1 MNDAAKAMKM
11 ADVGKG
17 MAENALKAS
26 EFGNTLDTVNEGMET
41 FNNFSLKGKKGLKE
55 MGKNLLSMGKGLLKT
70 IFTPKNLGIGAL
82 VGGAALFIKK
92 TYDKLPSTLA
102 KKSSESAQQ
111 LEIDKT
117 SLEEVNAE
125 LEKTKSKIDELQIK
139 GHLSLV
145 EQNELNNLIQQR
157 EELER
162 ISELKKSQMKVN
174 ARDNLNKNKKTYDAY
189 TTNKGEGALEED
201 VDRSYDE
208 AKIKEQS
215 KYFANLYGN
224 QDRLEAIKDN
234 SHIQHWW
241 NKVFEGASLEGI
253 DPKAHA
259 QDINYLAGAYNGLLE
274 SKENNTKEI
283 NDINEIIDGL
293 DSEKDSD
300 KIDFYNKEIEG
311 LMNYSTSLD
320 STLAETQGVIND
332 YVSTFNEIYN
342 AYKEGEQAGIL
353 TKKEEDELADLE
365 SLMVAYNDIMDDSG
379 KTASSKIDSL
389 FAKVDY
395 ENLKEGMISA
405 GKEGEDALQ
414 SIIDANAP
422 FIKELEIAGVSVDD
436 FKDHIMAL
444 ADPDS
449 YNMDKLKNVL
459 KDKIVGDK
467 DDRKSI
473 WDDFIKGK
481 SDEDLKTFFK
491 YLKSENLDP
500 VEANWDANDVERNFR
515 ISVQGVE
522 DVELSALS
530 FEQLTEKVG
539 KAQTALSSV
548 STAITDSLSDTG
560 VTTETIT
567 GLTDAFGTLSS
578 YNPEALF
585 TNTANGVR
593 VNNKALERLVKTQ
606 HEADSADLEKR
617 IQKQNELWKEQNEI
631 LNSSEYNE
639 GAKKAAEEQ
648 MKSAEDAIFRM
659 KQAQAQMGALYKEQ
673 MKQLSDFQAI
683 QNAKNTPNGGDQYNT
698 MLSEIKTA
706 KEAYDKGL
714 TGTDDFK
721 TVAAYLSP
729 NGFED
734 PANFIENYNKATR
747 YFTEDRSGV
756 VNFLNDLK
764 SKGLA
769 TLTTLSDGTQQWAY
783 SFEDVEKAAHLMG
796 MGEEFFRDVLG
807 RGEDYGLFNTFAETA
822 QEAEQNVEDL
832 SDKLAEA
839 YVKKAELEA
848 SGASDETLA
857 SQQAEIDKLIGQYD
871 ATVENRDTFEAT
883 SGRKRVEDIKEAIKQ
898 IESLGKEVEKLD
910 KAGRKDAAKGLQ
922 EKIKDIADTY
932 DLSYDDS
939 YKVDASS
946 AKDAFKATGV
956 ATWETT
962 KSITEMGLEFG
973 TKEARDYASTLKT
986 LKAAHDENNEA
997 TEQAFQTLSNYNAAQ
1012 LEGIQLGD
1020 GAYNVEGME
1029 QAEDALQL
1037 LADSYGLT
1045 IDQLKMGLEGLGV
1058 LKPEVD
1064 LTDITQLNTTAEEAQ
1079 KKLNEMNG
1087 TTYEFDF
1094 ETSDLDTINKQIEQ
1108 AAQQLEQFRN
1118 TDGTYNYEQDGAAE
1132 AAQVYKAAIAQQQQS
1147 EYNSSTIGQSTS
1159 TDSVVNAAQ
1168 KFMKAKNELDLQT
1181 ELSNQ
1186 GLENDVEGATKAAQ
1200 SAFEAL
1206 KAAGG
1211 EDLIDMTDIQA
1222 AEDGLLALTDEDL
1235 KVKLGVDSTEV
1246 DSKLDSITHDKLTKT
1261 IDIIVNNTGMEESDA
1276 VNELL
1281 AMGDQDLM
1289 TTVGCN
1295 ADEVYQ
1301 VRQEL
1306 MEMDNQQVN
1315 IAIELDNT
1323 QFAAIINAIQG
1334 NPVQVPVEAETG
1346 EMESEIE
1353 SSAEGVK
1360 PTVEIEPVMTK
1371 NVSDVV
1377 GSSQPSASVNA
1388 NVNVETGDSAASIEA
1403 ISAAIGKVNGK
1414 TVPVKANV
1422 MGKSEVEE
1430 LSSAIQN
1437 VNGRIV
1443 SVGANVSGTGDVLN
1457 LSSAIRSLRNRDIT
1471 ITTTHVSRSIKQEAT
1486 GTMTS
1491 VAHADGTAYNV
1502 LNSRPLSPAHA
1513 NGQVALEKDEKALVN
1528 EIGTESIVRN
1538 GVWSLLPGGAHFE
1551 TLKKGDIIF
1560 SASQTK
1566 ALLEHGK
1573 IAGHARAFADGTLST
1588 QTGNYYG
1595 LYKAYASGSGG
1606 GGGVLGGG
1614 PVKPSSSTKP
1624 NTNAQNANTNSTKD
1638 NTTATDD
1645 NTKATKK
1652 STQVYDW
1659 VARKL
1664 EYFANKTKAIADT
1677 ITDWVSSAT
1686 KKNLLYKQVNA
1697 TDDEMH
1703 VSYNAARTYYN
1714 KATSVGLD
1722 WKTRKLIEEG
1732 KYNIEDIDTSTD
1744 AGKAKYDKITEYQ
1757 KYYDEYTKCIDAVR
1771 ELRKEQV
1778 ELFAQWAAM
1787 PTEEAEKKIDELTK
1801 SYNGLTAIQ
1810 ARLSAADMGGST
1822 QAALMKQLEATYKT
1836 ATNNKKSADS
1846 KRKTASDK
1854 LFSAKSTEKNAKKT
1868 ASKDKK
1874 SLSKA
1879 TKNLKNGTNLSDAEK
1894 KRIASGQTLSTKGL
1908 KGKKKRLV
1916 QQYNSALKKNN
1927 ASQKAYK
1934 SAKSNTSK
1942 AQSAYNTANVNKKA
1956 NDAIY
1961 TEYLKSYDQAR
1972 KAYNAGNSLS
1982 YQNYLVDAEL
1992 ANTKAQNDARQIAY
2006 QQASR
2011 NTQTAVKRNQD
2022 AQNKK
2027 TSIQDRGKAYSK
2039 KYAKYLSASQEK
2051 QLAAGKKVSTAG
2063 IKNKKVLN
2071 LIKKYNADLQNAINS
2086 ATATQQQLVA
2096 AQEAESEAAANAAQ
2110 SQAEYAQAQI
2120 EAEQKKFENIEK
2132 YYNKRIDY
2140 QKAIAESQEKERE
2153 LSEAHGNYTKSS
2165 DYDSQI
2171 KSAQEA
2177 QKLQA
2182 ESAKKLQE
2190 QLDKSV
2196 KSGVIKQNSDEWLE
2210 MKTQIIEAE
2219 NAVKDYNTQ
2228 IEQLKQQQITVKYE
2242 EMFDRAI
2249 AKAEQF
2255 KDKLETINSLIT
2267 EEMMYDYDTGFLT
2280 EFGALSIVINAKEL
2294 DTSLTTLKDYVKKRQ
2309 QIMDDFKADKFG
2321 QETYDKL
2328 MSENDSSLQSA
2339 LKNAQSY
2346 QQAILGIIKN
2356 QAKAEQEAL
2365 FKVIDARKDALKK
2378 KKDYYDYD
2386 KTLKNKTKEIDL
2398 LKQQIA
2404 ALDGVT
2410 DAQSKAEKARLEAE
2424 LAEKQEDF
2432 DDTVK
2437 DHVYDLQVEG
2447 LDDLKDQLS
2456 EDFEKWSHELSAN
2469 LEKMSQAIADAVK
2482 NVGGNTADAM
2492 LSIGKILEQFGIK
2505 AGNLGIS
2512 AEDLNMSGLKKYH
2525 KGAKRVG
2532 KDVLAVT
2539 NDGGREII
2547 VTKQGVITPMKSS
2560 DGVIP
2565 NNMTETLMD
2574 MAAFW
2579 QNPNFPKYTDMFRV
2593 KPVDSNGGNNVVSIN
2608 YDGPM
2613 LQVQGDVTKSTLPD
2627 LQTILKES
2635 SKYTQNEMRKNLKR
2649 FG

>member
-1 MNDAAKAMKM
+1 MESVEDFAKDAHNEKALTTLINKFDDVNDAAKAMKLSNKI
-11 ADVGKG
+11 GKG
-17 MAENALKAS
+17 MAENALKES
-26 EFGNTLDTVNEGMET
+26 KFKKSLDLVNEGMET
-41 FNNFSLKGKKGLKE
+41 FNTFSLKGSKGVKA

-70 IFTPKNLGIGAL
+70 IFTPKNLLKGGAIGAL
-82 VGGAALFIKK
+82 VGGAALVAKK
-92 TYDKLPSTLA
+92 TYDNLPSTLA

-111 LEIDKT
+111 LEVDKT
-117 SLEEVNAE
+117 NLEEINSE
-125 LEKTKSKIDELQIK
+125 LEKTKSRIDELQIK

-145 EQNELNNLIQQR
+145 EQSELNNLIQQR

-162 ISELKKSQMKVN
+162 ISNLKKSQIKIDT
-174 ARDNLNKNKKTYDAY
+174 RKNLDKNKKTYDAY
-189 TTNKGEGALEED
+189 TTDYYDGVYGKEVAEAVGIDTDRTYNKSK
-201 VDRSYDE
+201 V
-208 AKIKEQS
+208 KEQTQ
-215 KYFANLYGN
+215 YFANLYGS
-224 QDRLEAIKDN
+224 QERIDTIKHN
-234 SHIQHWW
+234 SHYSKWDII
-241 NKVFEGASLEGI
+241 NREYEGASLKSI

-259 QDINYLAGAYNGLLE
+259 QDINYLAGAYKGLIKA
-274 SKENNTKEI
+274 KENYKTEIDTLRGSITDDMKTKEQDSI
-283 NDINEIIDGL
+283 NA
-293 DSEKDSD
+293 
-300 KIDFYNKEIEG
+300 EIEN
-311 LMNYSTSLD
+311 LKKFSSDID
-320 STLAETQGVIND
+320 SQLVEVQSVIND
-332 YVSTFNEIYN
+332 YVSTFDQIYS
-342 AYKEGEQAGIL
+342 AYKQGEQAGIL
-353 TKKEEDELADLE
+353 TPDEQKELSNLE
-365 SLMVAYNDIMDDSG
+365 SLMITYNDLLDKSG
-379 KTASSKIDSL
+379 ETASSKINSL
-389 FAKVDY
+389 FAKTDY
-395 ENLKEGMISA
+395 ENLKNSMIDA

-414 SIIDANAP
+414 SVIDANAP
-422 FIKELEIAGVSVDD
+422 FVKELEIAGVSVDE

-449 YNMDKLKNVL
+449 YNMDKLKDVL

-473 WDDFIKGK
+473 WDNFIKDK
-481 SDEDLKTFFK
+481 SDEDLKTFFD
-491 YLKSENLDP
+491 YLKNENLDP
-500 VEANWDANDVERNFR
+500 VGANWDANDLERNFR
-515 ISVQGVE
+515 ISVDGIE
-522 DVELSALS
+522 DVELAALS
-530 FEQLTEKVG
+530 AEQLTEKVS
-539 KAQTALSSV
+539 KAQSILSNV

-560 VTTETIT
+560 VTTDTIT

-673 MKQLSDFQAI
+673 MKQFSDFQAI
-683 QNAKNTPNGGDQYNT
+683 QNAKNTPNGGDQYNA
-698 MLSEIKTA
+698 MLSEIKAA
-706 KEAYDKGL
+706 KQAYDKGL

-734 PANFIENYNKATR
+734 PANFIENYKKATR
-747 YFTEDRSGV
+747 YFTEGRTGI

-807 RGEDYGLFNTFAETA
+807 RGEDYGLFNTFADTA

-848 SGASDETLA
+848 SGASDETIA
-857 SQQAEIDKLIGQYD
+857 SQQAEIDKLTGQYD

-956 ATWETT
+956 ATWETP

-1020 GAYNVEGME
+1020 GAYNVESME

-1159 TDSVVNAAQ
+1159 TDNVINAAQ
-1168 KFMKAKNELDLQT
+1168 KFMQAKNELDLQT

-1222 AEDGLLALTDEDL
+1222 AEDGLFALTDEDL

-1371 NVSDVV
+1371 SILDAV
-1377 GSSQPSASVNA
+1377 GSSQPPTSVNA

-1422 MGKSEVEE
+1422 IGTDKVQE

-1437 VNGRIV
+1437 VNGKIV
-1443 SVGANVSGTGDVLN
+1443 SVGASVSGIGNVNSLA
-1457 LSSAIRSLRNRDIT
+1457 SAIDGLHDKNIT
-1471 ITTTHVSRSIKQEAT
+1471 ITTTRISKGEAT

-1502 LNSRPLSPAHA
+1502 LNSKPLSPAHA

-1528 EIGTESIVRN
+1528 EIGMN
-1538 GVWSLLPGGAHFE
+1538 MPLYLL
-1551 TLKKGDIIF
+1551 I
-1560 SASQTK
+1560 
-1566 ALLEHGK
+1566 
-1573 IAGHARAFADGTLST
+1573 
-1588 QTGNYYG
+1588 
-1595 LYKAYASGSGG
+1595 
-1606 GGGVLGGG
+1606 
-1614 PVKPSSSTKP
+1614 
-1624 NTNAQNANTNSTKD
+1624 
-1638 NTTATDD
+1638 
-1645 NTKATKK
+1645 
-1652 STQVYDW
+1652 
-1659 VARKL
+1659 
-1664 EYFANKTKAIADT
+1664 
-1677 ITDWVSSAT
+1677 
-1686 KKNLLYKQVNA
+1686 
-1697 TDDEMH
+1697 
-1703 VSYNAARTYYN
+1703 
-1714 KATSVGLD
+1714 
-1722 WKTRKLIEEG
+1722 
-1732 KYNIEDIDTSTD
+1732 
-1744 AGKAKYDKITEYQ
+1744 
-1757 KYYDEYTKCIDAVR
+1757 
-1771 ELRKEQV
+1771 
-1778 ELFAQWAAM
+1778 
-1787 PTEEAEKKIDELTK
+1787 
-1801 SYNGLTAIQ
+1801 
-1810 ARLSAADMGGST
+1810 
-1822 QAALMKQLEATYKT
+1822 
-1836 ATNNKKSADS
+1836 
-1846 KRKTASDK
+1846 
-1854 LFSAKSTEKNAKKT
+1854 
-1868 ASKDKK
+1868 
-1874 SLSKA
+1874 
-1879 TKNLKNGTNLSDAEK
+1879 
-1894 KRIASGQTLSTKGL
+1894 
-1908 KGKKKRLV
+1908 
-1916 QQYNSALKKNN
+1916 
-1927 ASQKAYK
+1927 
-1934 SAKSNTSK
+1934 
-1942 AQSAYNTANVNKKA
+1942 
-1956 NDAIY
+1956 
-1961 TEYLKSYDQAR
+1961 
-1972 KAYNAGNSLS
+1972 
-1982 YQNYLVDAEL
+1982 
-1992 ANTKAQNDARQIAY
+1992 
-2006 QQASR
+2006 
-2011 NTQTAVKRNQD
+2011 
-2022 AQNKK
+2022 
-2027 TSIQDRGKAYSK
+2027 
-2039 KYAKYLSASQEK
+2039 
-2051 QLAAGKKVSTAG
+2051 
-2063 IKNKKVLN
+2063 
-2071 LIKKYNADLQNAINS
+2071 
-2086 ATATQQQLVA
+2086 
-2096 AQEAESEAAANAAQ
+2096 
-2110 SQAEYAQAQI
+2110 
-2120 EAEQKKFENIEK
+2120 
-2132 YYNKRIDY
+2132 
-2140 QKAIAESQEKERE
+2140 
-2153 LSEAHGNYTKSS
+2153 
-2165 DYDSQI
+2165 
-2171 KSAQEA
+2171 
-2177 QKLQA
+2177 
-2182 ESAKKLQE
+2182 
-2190 QLDKSV
+2190 
-2196 KSGVIKQNSDEWLE
+2196 
-2210 MKTQIIEAE
+2210 
-2219 NAVKDYNTQ
+2219 
-2228 IEQLKQQQITVKYE
+2228 
-2242 EMFDRAI
+2242 
-2249 AKAEQF
+2249 
-2255 KDKLETINSLIT
+2255 
-2267 EEMMYDYDTGFLT
+2267 
-2280 EFGALSIVINAKEL
+2280 
-2294 DTSLTTLKDYVKKRQ
+2294 
-2309 QIMDDFKADKFG
+2309 
-2321 QETYDKL
+2321 
-2328 MSENDSSLQSA
+2328 
-2339 LKNAQSY
+2339 
-2346 QQAILGIIKN
+2346 
-2356 QAKAEQEAL
+2356 
-2365 FKVIDARKDALKK
+2365 
-2378 KKDYYDYD
+2378 
-2386 KTLKNKTKEIDL
+2386 
-2398 LKQQIA
+2398 
-2404 ALDGVT
+2404 
-2410 DAQSKAEKARLEAE
+2410 
-2424 LAEKQEDF
+2424 
-2432 DDTVK
+2432 
-2437 DHVYDLQVEG
+2437 
-2447 LDDLKDQLS
+2447 
-2456 EDFEKWSHELSAN
+2456 
-2469 LEKMSQAIADAVK
+2469 
-2482 NVGGNTADAM
+2482 
-2492 LSIGKILEQFGIK
+2492 
-2505 AGNLGIS
+2505 
-2512 AEDLNMSGLKKYH
+2512 
-2525 KGAKRVG
+2525 
-2532 KDVLAVT
+2532 
-2539 NDGGREII
+2539 
-2547 VTKQGVITPMKSS
+2547 
-2560 DGVIP
+2560 
-2565 NNMTETLMD
+2565 
-2574 MAAFW
+2574 
-2579 QNPNFPKYTDMFRV
+2579 
-2593 KPVDSNGGNNVVSIN
+2593 
-2608 YDGPM
+2608 
-2613 LQVQGDVTKSTLPD
+2613 
-2627 LQTILKES
+2627 
-2635 SKYTQNEMRKNLKR
+2635 
-2649 FG
+2649 

>member
-1 MNDAAKAMKM
+1 MSLKTANLGSQITGSIKDIADVATDKDSLKLLLNKFDDVNDAAKAMNI
-11 ADVGKG
+11 AGVSKG
-17 MAENALKAS
+17 MAENALNAS
-26 EFGNTLDTVNEGMET
+26 KFGDVLDTVNEGMET
-41 FNNFSLKGKKGLKE
+41 FNNFSLKGGKGIKK

-70 IFTPKNLGIGAL
+70 IFTPKNLLKGGVIGAL
-82 VGGAALFIKK
+82 VGGTA
-92 TYDKLPSTLA
+92 YLA
-102 KKSSESAQQ
+102 KKAYDSLPSVQSKKLDKMQQSYDADATELES
-111 LEIDKT
+111 L
-117 SLEEVNAE
+117 NAE
-125 LEKTKSKIDELQIK
+125 LDKTKDKIDELQLK
-139 GHLSLV
+139 GNLSLV
-145 EQNELNNLIQQR
+145 EQDQLSKLQQQNK
-157 EELER
+157 ELER
-162 ISELKKSQMKVN
+162 TISLKQLEQKVDSREKLDQAKSAYESHTESKLDEKVN
-174 ARDNLNKNKKTYDAY
+174 KELNLD
-189 TTNKGEGALEED
+189 
-201 VDRSYDE
+201 
-208 AKIKEQS
+208 KIKENKNEIIS
-215 KYFANLYGN
+215 KYS
-224 QDRLEAIKDN
+224 KDGTL
-234 SHIQHWW
+234 
-241 NKVFEGASLEGI
+241 KGI
-253 DPKAHA
+253 DNLRDLTALGEKIDLAA
-259 QDINYLAGAYNGLLE
+259 NMDDINFLIGSYQALLE
-274 SKENNTKEI
+274 SKNNVDADIIEKTNLANAAEGKEQKKHLA
-283 NDINEIIDGL
+283 EVKKL
-293 DSEKDSD
+293 QELSSAMDSD
-300 KIDFYNKEIEG
+300 IATT
-311 LMNYSTSLD
+311 YSDISEYGTILEN
-320 STLAETQGVIND
+320 T
-332 YVSTFNEIYN
+332 YK
-342 AYKEGEQAGIL
+342 AYKDAEQAGTITDSEMSDMKDIENL
-353 TKKEEDELADLE
+353 L
-365 SLMVAYNDIMDDSG
+365 NDFYSQIDQSG
-379 KTASSKIDSL
+379 KTIDSKINSL
-389 FAKVDY
+389 FAKEKY
-395 ENLKEGMISA
+395 SKLEESMINA
-405 GKEGEDALQ
+405 GKEGENALQ
-414 SIIDANAP
+414 KVIDENGDFVTELNAS
-422 FIKELEIAGVSVDD
+422 AVSVDD
-436 FKDHIMAL
+436 LKDHIMAL

-449 YNMDKLKNVL
+449 YNMDKLKDVL

-473 WDDFIKGK
+473 WDNFIKGK
-481 SDEDLKTFFK
+481 SDEDLKTFFE
-491 YLKSENLDP
+491 YLKSEDVNP
-500 VEANWDANDVERNFR
+500 AEANWDANDVERNFR
-515 ISVQGVE
+515 ISVQGIE
-522 DVELSALS
+522 DVELAALS
-530 FEQLTEKVG
+530 AEQLTEKVS
-539 KAQTALSSV
+539 KAQSILSNV
-548 STAITDSLSDTG
+548 STALTDSLSDTG

-673 MKQLSDFQAI
+673 MKQFSDFQAI

-698 MLSEIKTA
+698 MLSEIKSA

-747 YFTEDRSGV
+747 YFTEDRSGI

-857 SQQAEIDKLIGQYD
+857 SQQAEIDKLTGQYD

-939 YKVDASS
+939 YKVNASS

-956 ATWETT
+956 ATWETP
-962 KSITEMGLEFG
+962 KSITEMGLKFG

-997 TEQAFQTLSNYNAAQ
+997 TEKAFQTLSNYNAAQ

-1211 EDLIDMTDIQA
+1211 EDLIDTSDIQT

-1306 MEMDNQQVN
+1306 MEMDNQQVD

-1371 NVSDVV
+1371 SILDAV

-1422 MGKSEVEE
+1422 MGKNEVEE

-1437 VNGRIV
+1437 VNGKIV

-1528 EIGTESIVRN
+1528 EIGMN
-1538 GVWSLLPGGAHFE
+1538 MPLYLL
-1551 TLKKGDIIF
+1551 I
-1560 SASQTK
+1560 
-1566 ALLEHGK
+1566 
-1573 IAGHARAFADGTLST
+1573 
-1588 QTGNYYG
+1588 
-1595 LYKAYASGSGG
+1595 
-1606 GGGVLGGG
+1606 
-1614 PVKPSSSTKP
+1614 
-1624 NTNAQNANTNSTKD
+1624 
-1638 NTTATDD
+1638 
-1645 NTKATKK
+1645 
-1652 STQVYDW
+1652 
-1659 VARKL
+1659 
-1664 EYFANKTKAIADT
+1664 
-1677 ITDWVSSAT
+1677 
-1686 KKNLLYKQVNA
+1686 
-1697 TDDEMH
+1697 
-1703 VSYNAARTYYN
+1703 
-1714 KATSVGLD
+1714 
-1722 WKTRKLIEEG
+1722 
-1732 KYNIEDIDTSTD
+1732 
-1744 AGKAKYDKITEYQ
+1744 
-1757 KYYDEYTKCIDAVR
+1757 
-1771 ELRKEQV
+1771 
-1778 ELFAQWAAM
+1778 
-1787 PTEEAEKKIDELTK
+1787 
-1801 SYNGLTAIQ
+1801 
-1810 ARLSAADMGGST
+1810 
-1822 QAALMKQLEATYKT
+1822 
-1836 ATNNKKSADS
+1836 
-1846 KRKTASDK
+1846 
-1854 LFSAKSTEKNAKKT
+1854 
-1868 ASKDKK
+1868 
-1874 SLSKA
+1874 
-1879 TKNLKNGTNLSDAEK
+1879 
-1894 KRIASGQTLSTKGL
+1894 
-1908 KGKKKRLV
+1908 
-1916 QQYNSALKKNN
+1916 
-1927 ASQKAYK
+1927 
-1934 SAKSNTSK
+1934 
-1942 AQSAYNTANVNKKA
+1942 
-1956 NDAIY
+1956 
-1961 TEYLKSYDQAR
+1961 
-1972 KAYNAGNSLS
+1972 
-1982 YQNYLVDAEL
+1982 
-1992 ANTKAQNDARQIAY
+1992 
-2006 QQASR
+2006 
-2011 NTQTAVKRNQD
+2011 
-2022 AQNKK
+2022 
-2027 TSIQDRGKAYSK
+2027 
-2039 KYAKYLSASQEK
+2039 
-2051 QLAAGKKVSTAG
+2051 
-2063 IKNKKVLN
+2063 
-2071 LIKKYNADLQNAINS
+2071 
-2086 ATATQQQLVA
+2086 
-2096 AQEAESEAAANAAQ
+2096 
-2110 SQAEYAQAQI
+2110 
-2120 EAEQKKFENIEK
+2120 
-2132 YYNKRIDY
+2132 
-2140 QKAIAESQEKERE
+2140 
-2153 LSEAHGNYTKSS
+2153 
-2165 DYDSQI
+2165 
-2171 KSAQEA
+2171 
-2177 QKLQA
+2177 
-2182 ESAKKLQE
+2182 
-2190 QLDKSV
+2190 
-2196 KSGVIKQNSDEWLE
+2196 
-2210 MKTQIIEAE
+2210 
-2219 NAVKDYNTQ
+2219 
-2228 IEQLKQQQITVKYE
+2228 
-2242 EMFDRAI
+2242 
-2249 AKAEQF
+2249 
-2255 KDKLETINSLIT
+2255 
-2267 EEMMYDYDTGFLT
+2267 
-2280 EFGALSIVINAKEL
+2280 
-2294 DTSLTTLKDYVKKRQ
+2294 
-2309 QIMDDFKADKFG
+2309 
-2321 QETYDKL
+2321 
-2328 MSENDSSLQSA
+2328 
-2339 LKNAQSY
+2339 
-2346 QQAILGIIKN
+2346 
-2356 QAKAEQEAL
+2356 
-2365 FKVIDARKDALKK
+2365 
-2378 KKDYYDYD
+2378 
-2386 KTLKNKTKEIDL
+2386 
-2398 LKQQIA
+2398 
-2404 ALDGVT
+2404 
-2410 DAQSKAEKARLEAE
+2410 
-2424 LAEKQEDF
+2424 
-2432 DDTVK
+2432 
-2437 DHVYDLQVEG
+2437 
-2447 LDDLKDQLS
+2447 
-2456 EDFEKWSHELSAN
+2456 
-2469 LEKMSQAIADAVK
+2469 
-2482 NVGGNTADAM
+2482 
-2492 LSIGKILEQFGIK
+2492 
-2505 AGNLGIS
+2505 
-2512 AEDLNMSGLKKYH
+2512 
-2525 KGAKRVG
+2525 
-2532 KDVLAVT
+2532 
-2539 NDGGREII
+2539 
-2547 VTKQGVITPMKSS
+2547 
-2560 DGVIP
+2560 
-2565 NNMTETLMD
+2565 
-2574 MAAFW
+2574 
-2579 QNPNFPKYTDMFRV
+2579 
-2593 KPVDSNGGNNVVSIN
+2593 
-2608 YDGPM
+2608 
-2613 LQVQGDVTKSTLPD
+2613 
-2627 LQTILKES
+2627 
-2635 SKYTQNEMRKNLKR
+2635 
-2649 FG
+2649 

>member
-1 MNDAAKAMKM
+1 MSLKTASFSGEVLDAAKEISKVANNEKGI
-11 ADVGKG
+11 AALLDDFYKKGDIKGAGQALGLSGIEKG
-17 MAENALKAS
+17 MAKAGLQAS
-26 EFGNTLDTVNEGMET
+26 EFGKVLEDVDDAMDIMANT
-41 FNNFSLKGKKGLKE
+41 SLKGGKGLKE
-55 MGKNLLSMGKGLLKT
+55 MGKNFIDVGKAIVKKGANFIKPLLTL
-70 IFTPKNLGIGAL
+70 KNLGIGA
-82 VGGAALFIKK
+82 VVTGASLYLKKVYDNLPSVQAKKLHAMSEDFSEKKNELESLNTELAKTKDRIYDLQVKNHLSLIEQDELNKLIQAREETERIIALKKTEQKKDIREQLDQAKK
-92 TYDKLPSTLA
+92 TYAS
-102 KKSSESAQQ
+102 
-111 LEIDKT
+111 KT
-117 SLEEVNAE
+117 R
-125 LEKTKSKIDELQIK
+125 Q
-139 GHLSLV
+139 
-145 EQNELNNLIQQR
+145 
-157 EELER
+157 
-162 ISELKKSQMKVN
+162 
-174 ARDNLNKNKKTYDAY
+174 
-189 TTNKGEGALEED
+189 NKGED
-201 VDRSYDE
+201 
-208 AKIKEQS
+208 
-215 KYFANLYGN
+215 
-224 QDRLEAIKDN
+224 
-234 SHIQHWW
+234 
-241 NKVFEGASLEGI
+241 
-253 DPKAHA
+253 
-259 QDINYLAGAYNGLLE
+259 
-274 SKENNTKEI
+274 
-283 NDINEIIDGL
+283 
-293 DSEKDSD
+293 
-300 KIDFYNKEIEG
+300 
-311 LMNYSTSLD
+311 TSLD
-320 STLAETQGVIND
+320 PYKIAKYQAELLHPKQQKQYNHGGAYMGSFTLPNSDIKTEKGAKALEKKLGKKQDDINFMVASYKALTQAEKELNQESILLSEQNDKSQNQTRLDQITKDIEQIQQTKGTAYDNITSYYDMLQETYQTYKDAEAIGVL
-332 YVSTFNEIYN
+332 
-342 AYKEGEQAGIL
+342 K
-353 TKKEEDELADLE
+353 EDEVPKLKEIQNDLN
-365 SLMVAYNDIMDDSG
+365 SYYGIVNTAG
-379 KTASSKIDSL
+379 TTASSNINTLFSKINYKD
-389 FAKVDY
+389 
-395 ENLKEGMISA
+395 LKTQMIEA
-405 GKEGEDALQ
+405 AKEGEDSLQ
-414 SIIDANAP
+414 KVIDKSGN
-422 FIKELEIAGVSVDD
+422 FVEELYTAGISTDQL
-436 FKDHIMAL
+436 KDHIMAL

-449 YNMDKLKNVL
+449 YNMDKLKDTL
-459 KDKIVGDK
+459 HDLFMGDNETK
-467 DDRKSI
+467 DRKSI
-473 WDDFIKGK
+473 WDSFMSGK
-481 SDEDLKTFFK
+481 EDADLQKFFDYIREQELDISQFGLEDLEYNFK
-491 YLKSENLDP
+491 
-500 VEANWDANDVERNFR
+500 

-522 DVELSALS
+522 DVEKAALSA
-530 FEQLTEKVG
+530 EQIAEKIN
-539 KAQTALSSV
+539 KAQSILSNV

-673 MKQLSDFQAI
+673 MKQFSDFQAI

-698 MLSEIKTA
+698 MLSEIKSA

-747 YFTEDRSGV
+747 YFTEGRTGI

-807 RGEDYGLFNTFAETA
+807 RGEDYGLFNTFADTA

-857 SQQAEIDKLIGQYD
+857 SQQAEIDKLTGQYD

-956 ATWETT
+956 ATWETP
-962 KSITEMGLEFG
+962 KSITEMGLKFG

-1159 TDSVVNAAQ
+1159 TDSVINAAQ

-1306 MEMDNQQVN
+1306 MEMDNQQVD

-1371 NVSDVV
+1371 SILDAV

-1457 LSSAIRSLRNRDIT
+1457 LSSAIRSLRDRNVT
-1471 ITTTHVSRSIKQEAT
+1471 ITTTHISKGKST

-1528 EIGTESIVRN
+1528 EIGMN
-1538 GVWSLLPGGAHFE
+1538 MPLYLL
-1551 TLKKGDIIF
+1551 I
-1560 SASQTK
+1560 
-1566 ALLEHGK
+1566 
-1573 IAGHARAFADGTLST
+1573 
-1588 QTGNYYG
+1588 
-1595 LYKAYASGSGG
+1595 
-1606 GGGVLGGG
+1606 
-1614 PVKPSSSTKP
+1614 
-1624 NTNAQNANTNSTKD
+1624 
-1638 NTTATDD
+1638 
-1645 NTKATKK
+1645 
-1652 STQVYDW
+1652 
-1659 VARKL
+1659 
-1664 EYFANKTKAIADT
+1664 
-1677 ITDWVSSAT
+1677 
-1686 KKNLLYKQVNA
+1686 
-1697 TDDEMH
+1697 
-1703 VSYNAARTYYN
+1703 
-1714 KATSVGLD
+1714 
-1722 WKTRKLIEEG
+1722 
-1732 KYNIEDIDTSTD
+1732 
-1744 AGKAKYDKITEYQ
+1744 
-1757 KYYDEYTKCIDAVR
+1757 
-1771 ELRKEQV
+1771 
-1778 ELFAQWAAM
+1778 
-1787 PTEEAEKKIDELTK
+1787 
-1801 SYNGLTAIQ
+1801 
-1810 ARLSAADMGGST
+1810 
-1822 QAALMKQLEATYKT
+1822 
-1836 ATNNKKSADS
+1836 
-1846 KRKTASDK
+1846 
-1854 LFSAKSTEKNAKKT
+1854 
-1868 ASKDKK
+1868 
-1874 SLSKA
+1874 
-1879 TKNLKNGTNLSDAEK
+1879 
-1894 KRIASGQTLSTKGL
+1894 
-1908 KGKKKRLV
+1908 
-1916 QQYNSALKKNN
+1916 
-1927 ASQKAYK
+1927 
-1934 SAKSNTSK
+1934 
-1942 AQSAYNTANVNKKA
+1942 
-1956 NDAIY
+1956 
-1961 TEYLKSYDQAR
+1961 
-1972 KAYNAGNSLS
+1972 
-1982 YQNYLVDAEL
+1982 
-1992 ANTKAQNDARQIAY
+1992 
-2006 QQASR
+2006 
-2011 NTQTAVKRNQD
+2011 
-2022 AQNKK
+2022 
-2027 TSIQDRGKAYSK
+2027 
-2039 KYAKYLSASQEK
+2039 
-2051 QLAAGKKVSTAG
+2051 
-2063 IKNKKVLN
+2063 
-2071 LIKKYNADLQNAINS
+2071 
-2086 ATATQQQLVA
+2086 
-2096 AQEAESEAAANAAQ
+2096 
-2110 SQAEYAQAQI
+2110 
-2120 EAEQKKFENIEK
+2120 
-2132 YYNKRIDY
+2132 
-2140 QKAIAESQEKERE
+2140 
-2153 LSEAHGNYTKSS
+2153 
-2165 DYDSQI
+2165 
-2171 KSAQEA
+2171 
-2177 QKLQA
+2177 
-2182 ESAKKLQE
+2182 
-2190 QLDKSV
+2190 
-2196 KSGVIKQNSDEWLE
+2196 
-2210 MKTQIIEAE
+2210 
-2219 NAVKDYNTQ
+2219 
-2228 IEQLKQQQITVKYE
+2228 
-2242 EMFDRAI
+2242 
-2249 AKAEQF
+2249 
-2255 KDKLETINSLIT
+2255 
-2267 EEMMYDYDTGFLT
+2267 
-2280 EFGALSIVINAKEL
+2280 
-2294 DTSLTTLKDYVKKRQ
+2294 
-2309 QIMDDFKADKFG
+2309 
-2321 QETYDKL
+2321 
-2328 MSENDSSLQSA
+2328 
-2339 LKNAQSY
+2339 
-2346 QQAILGIIKN
+2346 
-2356 QAKAEQEAL
+2356 
-2365 FKVIDARKDALKK
+2365 
-2378 KKDYYDYD
+2378 
-2386 KTLKNKTKEIDL
+2386 
-2398 LKQQIA
+2398 
-2404 ALDGVT
+2404 
-2410 DAQSKAEKARLEAE
+2410 
-2424 LAEKQEDF
+2424 
-2432 DDTVK
+2432 
-2437 DHVYDLQVEG
+2437 
-2447 LDDLKDQLS
+2447 
-2456 EDFEKWSHELSAN
+2456 
-2469 LEKMSQAIADAVK
+2469 
-2482 NVGGNTADAM
+2482 
-2492 LSIGKILEQFGIK
+2492 
-2505 AGNLGIS
+2505 
-2512 AEDLNMSGLKKYH
+2512 
-2525 KGAKRVG
+2525 
-2532 KDVLAVT
+2532 
-2539 NDGGREII
+2539 
-2547 VTKQGVITPMKSS
+2547 
-2560 DGVIP
+2560 
-2565 NNMTETLMD
+2565 
-2574 MAAFW
+2574 
-2579 QNPNFPKYTDMFRV
+2579 
-2593 KPVDSNGGNNVVSIN
+2593 
-2608 YDGPM
+2608 
-2613 LQVQGDVTKSTLPD
+2613 
-2627 LQTILKES
+2627 
-2635 SKYTQNEMRKNLKR
+2635 
-2649 FG
+2649 

>member
-1 MNDAAKAMKM
+1 MSLKTANLGSQITESVKDFAKDAHNQDALVTLINKFDNVNDAAKAMKM

-17 MAENALKAS
+17 MAENALNAS
-26 EFGNTLDTVNEGMET
+26 NFGEVLDTVNEGMET

-117 SLEEVNAE
+117 NLEEVNAE

-201 VDRSYDE
+201 ADRSYDE

-293 DSEKDSD
+293 DSKKDSD

-365 SLMVAYNDIMDDSG
+365 SLMVAYNDLMDDSG

-389 FAKVDY
+389 FAKADY

-422 FIKELEIAGVSVDD
+422 FIKELEVAGVSVDD

-449 YNMDKLKNVL
+449 YNMDKLKDVL

-481 SDEDLKTFFK
+481 SDEDLKTFFE

-515 ISVQGVE
+515 ISVQGIE
-522 DVELSALS
+522 DVELAALS
-530 FEQLTEKVG
+530 AEQLTEKVS
-539 KAQTALSSV
+539 KAQSILSNV

-673 MKQLSDFQAI
+673 MKQFSDFQAI
-683 QNAKNTPNGGDQYNT
+683 QNAKNTPNGGDQYNA
-698 MLSEIKTA
+698 MLSEIKSA

-734 PANFIENYNKATR
+734 PANFIENYKKATR

-857 SQQAEIDKLIGQYD
+857 SQQAEIDKLTGQYD

-956 ATWETT
+956 ATWETP

-1118 TDGTYNYEQDGAAE
+1118 ADGTYNYEQDGAAE

-1371 NVSDVV
+1371 SVSDVV

-1457 LSSAIRSLRNRDIT
+1457 LSSAIRSLRDRNVT
-1471 ITTTHVSRSIKQEAT
+1471 ITTTHISKGKST

-1502 LNSRPLSPAHA
+1502 LNSKPLSPAHA

-1528 EIGTESIVRN
+1528 EIGMN
-1538 GVWSLLPGGAHFE
+1538 MPLYLL
-1551 TLKKGDIIF
+1551 I
-1560 SASQTK
+1560 
-1566 ALLEHGK
+1566 
-1573 IAGHARAFADGTLST
+1573 
-1588 QTGNYYG
+1588 
-1595 LYKAYASGSGG
+1595 
-1606 GGGVLGGG
+1606 
-1614 PVKPSSSTKP
+1614 
-1624 NTNAQNANTNSTKD
+1624 
-1638 NTTATDD
+1638 
-1645 NTKATKK
+1645 
-1652 STQVYDW
+1652 
-1659 VARKL
+1659 
-1664 EYFANKTKAIADT
+1664 
-1677 ITDWVSSAT
+1677 
-1686 KKNLLYKQVNA
+1686 
-1697 TDDEMH
+1697 
-1703 VSYNAARTYYN
+1703 
-1714 KATSVGLD
+1714 
-1722 WKTRKLIEEG
+1722 
-1732 KYNIEDIDTSTD
+1732 
-1744 AGKAKYDKITEYQ
+1744 
-1757 KYYDEYTKCIDAVR
+1757 
-1771 ELRKEQV
+1771 
-1778 ELFAQWAAM
+1778 
-1787 PTEEAEKKIDELTK
+1787 
-1801 SYNGLTAIQ
+1801 
-1810 ARLSAADMGGST
+1810 
-1822 QAALMKQLEATYKT
+1822 
-1836 ATNNKKSADS
+1836 
-1846 KRKTASDK
+1846 
-1854 LFSAKSTEKNAKKT
+1854 
-1868 ASKDKK
+1868 
-1874 SLSKA
+1874 
-1879 TKNLKNGTNLSDAEK
+1879 
-1894 KRIASGQTLSTKGL
+1894 
-1908 KGKKKRLV
+1908 
-1916 QQYNSALKKNN
+1916 
-1927 ASQKAYK
+1927 
-1934 SAKSNTSK
+1934 
-1942 AQSAYNTANVNKKA
+1942 
-1956 NDAIY
+1956 
-1961 TEYLKSYDQAR
+1961 
-1972 KAYNAGNSLS
+1972 
-1982 YQNYLVDAEL
+1982 
-1992 ANTKAQNDARQIAY
+1992 
-2006 QQASR
+2006 
-2011 NTQTAVKRNQD
+2011 
-2022 AQNKK
+2022 
-2027 TSIQDRGKAYSK
+2027 
-2039 KYAKYLSASQEK
+2039 
-2051 QLAAGKKVSTAG
+2051 
-2063 IKNKKVLN
+2063 
-2071 LIKKYNADLQNAINS
+2071 
-2086 ATATQQQLVA
+2086 
-2096 AQEAESEAAANAAQ
+2096 
-2110 SQAEYAQAQI
+2110 
-2120 EAEQKKFENIEK
+2120 
-2132 YYNKRIDY
+2132 
-2140 QKAIAESQEKERE
+2140 
-2153 LSEAHGNYTKSS
+2153 
-2165 DYDSQI
+2165 
-2171 KSAQEA
+2171 
-2177 QKLQA
+2177 
-2182 ESAKKLQE
+2182 
-2190 QLDKSV
+2190 
-2196 KSGVIKQNSDEWLE
+2196 
-2210 MKTQIIEAE
+2210 
-2219 NAVKDYNTQ
+2219 
-2228 IEQLKQQQITVKYE
+2228 
-2242 EMFDRAI
+2242 
-2249 AKAEQF
+2249 
-2255 KDKLETINSLIT
+2255 
-2267 EEMMYDYDTGFLT
+2267 
-2280 EFGALSIVINAKEL
+2280 
-2294 DTSLTTLKDYVKKRQ
+2294 
-2309 QIMDDFKADKFG
+2309 
-2321 QETYDKL
+2321 
-2328 MSENDSSLQSA
+2328 
-2339 LKNAQSY
+2339 
-2346 QQAILGIIKN
+2346 
-2356 QAKAEQEAL
+2356 
-2365 FKVIDARKDALKK
+2365 
-2378 KKDYYDYD
+2378 
-2386 KTLKNKTKEIDL
+2386 
-2398 LKQQIA
+2398 
-2404 ALDGVT
+2404 
-2410 DAQSKAEKARLEAE
+2410 
-2424 LAEKQEDF
+2424 
-2432 DDTVK
+2432 
-2437 DHVYDLQVEG
+2437 
-2447 LDDLKDQLS
+2447 
-2456 EDFEKWSHELSAN
+2456 
-2469 LEKMSQAIADAVK
+2469 
-2482 NVGGNTADAM
+2482 
-2492 LSIGKILEQFGIK
+2492 
-2505 AGNLGIS
+2505 
-2512 AEDLNMSGLKKYH
+2512 
-2525 KGAKRVG
+2525 
-2532 KDVLAVT
+2532 
-2539 NDGGREII
+2539 
-2547 VTKQGVITPMKSS
+2547 
-2560 DGVIP
+2560 
-2565 NNMTETLMD
+2565 
-2574 MAAFW
+2574 
-2579 QNPNFPKYTDMFRV
+2579 
-2593 KPVDSNGGNNVVSIN
+2593 
-2608 YDGPM
+2608 
-2613 LQVQGDVTKSTLPD
+2613 
-2627 LQTILKES
+2627 
-2635 SKYTQNEMRKNLKR
+2635 
-2649 FG
+2649 

>member
-1 MNDAAKAMKM
+1 M

-26 EFGNTLDTVNEGMET
+26 RFKDTLDTVNEGMET
-41 FNNFSLKGKKGLKE
+41 FNNFSLKGKKGLNE

-70 IFTPKNLGIGAL
+70 IFTPKNLVKGGVIGVLA
-82 VGGAALFIKK
+82 GGAAYLAKK
-92 TYDKLPSTLA
+92 AYDSLPSTIA

-117 SLEEVNAE
+117 NLEEVNAE
-125 LEKTKSKIDELQIK
+125 LEKTKSRIDELQIK
-139 GHLSLV
+139 EHLSLV

-162 ISELKKSQMKVN
+162 ISELKKSQNRV
-174 ARDNLNKNKKTYDAY
+174 AIRENLDKHKDTYDAY
-189 TTNKGEGALEED
+189 VKQKLPDQIGGD

-208 AKIKEQS
+208 AKIKEQAQNIIDVYS
-215 KYFANLYGN
+215 N
-224 QDRLEAIKDN
+224 QDRIDAIKNN
-234 SHIQHWW
+234 SHYDKWD
-241 NKVFEGASLEGI
+241 VFHKEYEGSSIDSI
-253 DPKAHA
+253 DPKSHA
-259 QDINYLAGAYNGLLE
+259 EDINYLAGSYYGLLE
-274 SKENNTKEI
+274 AKQKYKTEIDTLYNDLKKEKITTEEQDYINT
-283 NDINEIIDGL
+283 
-293 DSEKDSD
+293 
-300 KIDFYNKEIEG
+300 EIEG
-311 LMNYSTSLD
+311 LEKNASGLD
-320 STLAETQGVIND
+320 TKLVETQGVIND
-332 YVSTFNEIYN
+332 YVSTFNEIYS
-342 AYKEGEQAGIL
+342 AYKEGKQAGIL
-353 TKKEEDELADLE
+353 TPDEEIELSNLE
-365 SLMVAYNDIMDDSG
+365 SLMITYNDLMDDSG

-389 FAKVDY
+389 FAKADY
-395 ENLKEGMISA
+395 ENLKESMISA

-444 ADPDS
+444 ADPNS
-449 YNMDKLKNVL
+449 YNMDKLKDVL

-481 SDEDLKTFFK
+481 SDEDLKTFFE
-491 YLKSENLDP
+491 YLKSEDLNP

-515 ISVQGVE
+515 ISVQGIE
-522 DVELSALS
+522 DVELAALS
-530 FEQLTEKVG
+530 AEQLTEKVS
-539 KAQTALSSV
+539 KAQTTLSSV
-548 STAITDSLSDTG
+548 SSAITDSLSDTG

-567 GLTDAFGTLSS
+567 GLADAFGTLSS

-683 QNAKNTPNGGDQYNT
+683 QNAKNTPNGGDQYNA
-698 MLSEIKTA
+698 MLSEIKSA

-714 TGTDDFK
+714 TETDDFK

-807 RGEDYGLFNTFAETA
+807 RGEDYGLFNTFADTA

-848 SGASDETLA
+848 SGASEETLA
-857 SQQAEIDKLIGQYD
+857 SQQAEIDKLTGQYD

-883 SGRKRVEDIKEAIKQ
+883 SGRKRVEDITEAIKQ

-932 DLSYDDS
+932 NLSYDDS

-956 ATWETT
+956 ATWETP

-997 TEQAFQTLSNYNAAQ
+997 TEKAFQTLSNYNAAQ

-1211 EDLIDMTDIQA
+1211 EDLIDMSDIQT
-1222 AEDGLLALTDEDL
+1222 AEDGLLALTEEDL

-1246 DSKLDSITHDKLTKT
+1246 DSKLDSFTHDKLTKT
-1261 IDIIVNNTGMEESDA
+1261 IDIIVNNTGMEESGA

-1371 NVSDVV
+1371 SVSDVV
-1377 GSSQPSASVNA
+1377 SSSQPSTPVNA
-1388 NVNVETGDSAASIEA
+1388 NVNVETGNSAASIEA

-1422 MGKSEVEE
+1422 MGKNEVEE

-1437 VNGRIV
+1437 VNGKIV
-1443 SVGANVSGTGDVLN
+1443 SVSANVSGTGEVLN
-1457 LSSAIRSLRNRDIT
+1457 LSSAIRSLRDRNVT
-1471 ITTTHVSRSIKQEAT
+1471 ITTTHVSKNIKQEAT

-1502 LNSRPLSPAHA
+1502 LNSKPLSPAHA

-1624 NTNAQNANTNSTKD
+1624 NTANTNAQNANTNATRSNTNATND
-1638 NTTATDD
+1638 NTE
-1645 NTKATKK
+1645 ATKK
-1652 STQVYDW
+1652 STQVFDW

-1686 KKNLLYKQVNA
+1686 KKNLLYKQIKA

-1703 VSYNAARTYYN
+1703 VNYNAAQTYYK
-1714 KATSVGLD
+1714 KARAVGLD
-1722 WKTRKLIEEG
+1722 EKTRKLVEQG
-1732 KYNIEDIDTSTD
+1732 KYSIEDIDTSTE
-1744 AGKAKYDKITEYQ
+1744 AGKKKYEKIQDYA
-1757 KYYDEYTKCIDAVR
+1757 KYYDEYQKCIDAVR

-1787 PTEEAEKKIDELTK
+1787 PTEEAEKKIDKLTQ

-1810 ARLSAADMGGST
+1810 SRLETASMGGSA
-1822 QAALMKQLEATYKT
+1822 QAALMEQLESTYKT
-1836 ATNNKKSADS
+1836 ALGNKKYSDRKVSEA
-1846 KRKTASDK
+1846 KTAKD
-1854 LFSAKSTEKNAKKT
+1854 NAN
-1868 ASKDKK
+1868 
-1874 SLSKA
+1874 
-1879 TKNLKNGTNLSDAEK
+1879 KNLKEAKKKEAISDTALVTTARKIESGKGFSKAEK
-1894 KRIASGQTLSTKGL
+1894 ERVRKGQSLSTKGL
-1908 KGKKKRLV
+1908 KGKKKKLV
-1916 QQYNSALKKNN
+1916 EQYNAQLKKRNQNRNAVKSAQSKVDKATSAYNSANSGKKLH
-1927 ASQKAYK
+1927 
-1934 SAKSNTSK
+1934 
-1942 AQSAYNTANVNKKA
+1942 
-1956 NDAIY
+1956 DAIY
-1961 TEYLKSYDQAR
+1961 DEYKKNYEEAK
-1972 KAYNAGNSLS
+1972 KAYDAGDPIS
-1982 YQNYLVDAEL
+1982 YQNYLVEAEL
-1992 ANTKAQNDARQIAY
+1992 TNLKQQNEAKQTAYRETTK
-2006 QQASR
+2006 
-2011 NTQTAVKRNQD
+2011 NTQTATKKKDSAKSKVDSVK
-2022 AQNKK
+2022 KSG
-2027 TSIQDRGKAYSK
+2027 TSLAK
-2039 KYAKYLSASQEK
+2039 KYAKHLTAAQEK
-2051 QLAAGKKVSTAG
+2051 QLKEGKKVTGS
-2063 IKNKKVLN
+2063 IKDKKTLAA
-2071 LIKKYNADLQNAINS
+2071 IEKYNRDLQNAMNS
-2086 ATATQQQLVA
+2086 YTAATQQLTA
-2096 AQEAESEAAANAAQ
+2096 AQEAEAEAAENAAQ
-2110 SQAEYAQAQI
+2110 SQAEYAKAQI

-2132 YYNKRIDY
+2132 YYEKRIDY
-2140 QKAIAESQEKERE
+2140 QKALSESQEQERE
-2153 LSEAHGNYTKSS
+2153 LSKAHGNYTESS
-2165 DYDSQI
+2165 GFDEQI
-2171 KSAQEA
+2171 KAAQEA
-2177 QKLQA
+2177 QKLQEEA
-2182 ESAKKLQE
+2182 VKKMQE

-2196 KSGVIKQNSDEWLE
+2196 KSGVIKENSDEWLD
-2210 MKTQIIEAE
+2210 MKSQIVEAE
-2219 NAVKDYNTQ
+2219 NAVGDYNTQ
-2228 IEQLKQQQITVKYE
+2228 IEQLKQEQLTVKYE

-2249 AKAEQF
+2249 EKAEKF
-2255 KDKLETINSLIT
+2255 KDKLGEINSLIT
-2267 EEMMYDYDTGFLT
+2267 EEMMYDYDTGHLT
-2280 EFGALSIVINAKEL
+2280 EFGALSIVLNAKQL

-2328 MSENDSSLQSA
+2328 MSENDSSLQNA

-2346 QQAILGIIKN
+2346 QHAILGIIRK
-2356 QAKAEQEAL
+2356 QAKAEQDAL

-2456 EDFEKWSHELSAN
+2456 EDFEKWSNELSAN

-2482 NVGGNTADAM
+2482 NVGSNTADAM

-2505 AGNLGIS
+2505 AGDLGIS